1 MSEEIEKLRKREIE
15 ERSGWCPLD
24 EPMPVKPIPGSIN
37 PYSNTA
43 PVPGMMMDSLCE
55 SERYVEQYFPAGAAP
70 GLALGMMMDSLWL
83 LGRKR
88 VVKVRVYFDE

>member
-1 MSEEIEKLRKREIE
+1 MSEEIEKQRKREIE
-15 ERSGWCPLD
+15 ERSGWCSSH
-24 EPMPVKPIPGSIN
+24 KPIPLEH
-37 PYSNTA
+37 TARHDA
-43 PVPGMMMDSLCE
+43 PVPGMMADSLCE
-55 SERYVEQYFPAGAAP
+55 SERYVEQYFPTGAAP